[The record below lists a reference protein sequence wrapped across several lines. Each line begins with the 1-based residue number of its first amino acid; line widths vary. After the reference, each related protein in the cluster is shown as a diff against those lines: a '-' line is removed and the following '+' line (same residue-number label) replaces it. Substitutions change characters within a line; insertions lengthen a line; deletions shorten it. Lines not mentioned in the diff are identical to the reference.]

1 MGRLAD
7 LAEEEIREAFYKKAR
22 ELGVPLADLP
32 ADAIELIYTTF
43 RLDYLG
49 GAPSRYQG
57 SASAAGAGEGQP
69 EDHDGLGGGRRV
81 VAWWPG
87 SSC

>member
-7 LAEEEIREAFYKKAR
+7 LAEEEIREDLCREAFYKKAR

-49 GAPSRYQG
+49 VLPADTKVLPTPAAPLPNG
-57 SASAAGAGEGQP
+57 
-69 EDHDGLGGGRRV
+69 
-81 VAWWPG
+81 PG
-87 SSC
+87 KRKITPD

>member
-49 GAPSRYQG
+49 VLPADTKVLPAPPAPARGSRKITT
-57 SASAAGAGEGQP
+57 
-69 EDHDGLGGGRRV
+69 D
-81 VAWWPG
+81 
-87 SSC
+87 